1 LLLKFMST
9 IQFERVK
16 IFPPRRTVAPIK
28 YAIYGCLS
36 LLQVYLCCGQLAI
49 SFGELDP
56 NISIKL

>member
-1 LLLKFMST
+1 MST